1 MIIWWFRQTLN
12 GEKHV
17 ANEKTKNKDSVARTF
32 IVVFV
37 LCLVCSIV
45 VAGSAVG
52 LKSTQQTQIMLDKQ
66 RNILDVA
73 GLLTPSMPADEIDA
87 VYKKFIRAKMVN
99 LKTGQMS
106 DSTGKY
112 DLNDELRSDES
123 SIALSPEEDL
133 AKIRRRAN
141 SAEIYLVQNE
151 QGETS
156 KIVLPVYGS
165 GLWSVMYAFI
175 AIDVDGITSEG
186 ITYYQHGETPGLG
199 GEVDNP
205 QWRKQWIGKKLFNE
219 EGMPA
224 IKIVRSGATDSPY
237 GIDGLSGATLT
248 SNGIQHMFDFWLG
261 DNGFGPFLKTV
272 REGALNHG

>member
-1 MIIWWFRQTLN
+1 
-12 GEKHV
+12 
-17 ANEKTKNKDSVARTF
+17 
-32 IVVFV
+32 
-37 LCLVCSIV
+37 
-45 VAGSAVG
+45 
-52 LKSTQQTQIMLDKQ
+52 
-66 RNILDVA
+66 
-73 GLLTPSMPADEIDA
+73 
-87 VYKKFIRAKMVN
+87 MVD

-186 ITYYQHGETPGLG
+186 ITYYQHGETLG
-199 GEVDNP
+199 AG
-205 QWRKQWIGKKLFNE
+205 R
-219 EGMPA
+219 
-224 IKIVRSGATDSPY
+224 
-237 GIDGLSGATLT
+237 
-248 SNGIQHMFDFWLG
+248 
-261 DNGFGPFLKTV
+261 
-272 REGALNHG
+272 

>member
-112 DLNDELRSDES
+112 DLNDELRSDET

>member
-73 GLLTPSMPADEIDA
+73 GLLTPSMPANEIDA
-87 VYKKFIRAKMVN
+87 VYKKFIRAKMVD
-99 LKTGQMS
+99 LKTGQMT
-106 DSTGKY
+106 DSTAKY
-112 DLNDELRSDES
+112 DLNDELRSDET

-224 IKIVRSGATDSPY
+224 IKIVRSGSTDSPY

>member
-52 LKSTQQTQIMLDKQ
+52 LKSTQQNQIMLDKQ

-87 VYKKFIRAKMVN
+87 VYKKFIRAKMVD

-106 DSTGKY
+106 DSPGKY

>member
-112 DLNDELRSDES
+112 DLNDELRSDET

-141 SAEIYLVQNE
+141 SAEIYLVQNG

>member
-1 MIIWWFRQTLN
+1 MIIWWFRKTLN

-52 LKSTQQTQIMLDKQ
+52 LKSTQQNQIMLDKQ

-87 VYKKFIRAKMVN
+87 VYKKFIRAKMVD

>member
-1 MIIWWFRQTLN
+1 M
-12 GEKHV
+12 

-87 VYKKFIRAKMVN
+87 VYKKFIRAKMVD

-112 DLNDELRSDES
+112 DLNDELRSDET

-165 GLWSVMYAFI
+165 GLWSVMYAFV

-205 QWRKQWIGKKLFNE
+205 QWRKQWIGKMLFNE

>member
-1 MIIWWFRQTLN
+1 M
-12 GEKHV
+12 K
-17 ANEKTKNKDSVARTF
+17 NENKDSVARTF

-87 VYKKFIRAKMVN
+87 VYKNSSEQNGEF
-99 LKTGQMS
+99 KTGQMS

-165 GLWSVMYAFI
+165 GLWSVMYAFV
-175 AIDVDGITSEG
+175 AIDVDGITSED
-186 ITYYQHGETPGLG
+186 HL
-199 GEVDNP
+199 
-205 QWRKQWIGKKLFNE
+205 L
-219 EGMPA
+219 PA
-224 IKIVRSGATDSPY
+224 R
-237 GIDGLSGATLT
+237 
-248 SNGIQHMFDFWLG
+248 
-261 DNGFGPFLKTV
+261 
-272 REGALNHG
+272 

>member
-73 GLLTPSMPADEIDA
+73 GLLTPSMSADEIDA
-87 VYKKFIRAKMVN
+87 VYKKFIRAKMVD

-112 DLNDELRSDES
+112 DLNDELRSDET

-224 IKIVRSGATDSPY
+224 IKIVRSGSTDSPY

>member
-87 VYKKFIRAKMVN
+87 VYKKFIRAKMVD

-112 DLNDELRSDES
+112 DLNDELRSDET

-224 IKIVRSGATDSPY
+224 IKIVRSGSTDSPY